1 MQNHISQN
9 TNQKNLLQLAW
20 MRSFA
25 VFAQVAT
32 ILFVHFFLQ
41 ISLPL
46 NWMFAALAALVAADC
61 YSFYRAKKSENIS
74 DISLFF
80 ELLFDVFIL
89 AWQLY
94 FSGGASNPFVS
105 LFLLQVIIAS
115 ILLQRFYAWIIAS
128 ATLICYLGLSFFN
141 QHLHAISH
149 HDSSDSFSL
158 HLHGMLIAY
167 AIAAVLILVFVGKII
182 RNLAEKNRD
191 IILLQN
197 EVLKKQ
203 QLAEMGIFTSLAA
216 HELSTPLTTIAM
228 LLDNLKK
235 QNLAREVAGELDLV
249 SSQAFRCKE
258 IINKILSTSQN
269 QRPKQALPIKAKKAF
284 DNLVLEWKN
293 LRNPKN
299 LDYKISGD
307 FDQRIVFY
315 DLLSQAL
322 FNIFDNALEAS
333 PGFVGIDIKISAPE
347 ILIEVSDHGCGFS
360 EEVLQKIGRPNLSTK
375 NSSGVGLFLA
385 INIIEKSGGK
395 LAATNQQK
403 GALVQISLKL

>member
-1 MQNHISQN
+1 
-9 TNQKNLLQLAW
+9 
-20 MRSFA
+20 
-25 VFAQVAT
+25 
-32 ILFVHFFLQ
+32 
-41 ISLPL
+41 
-46 NWMFAALAALVAADC
+46 
-61 YSFYRAKKSENIS
+61 
-74 DISLFF
+74 
-80 ELLFDVFIL
+80 
-89 AWQLY
+89 
-94 FSGGASNPFVS
+94 
-105 LFLLQVIIAS
+105 
-115 ILLQRFYAWIIAS
+115 
-128 ATLICYLGLSFFN
+128 
-141 QHLHAISH
+141 
-149 HDSSDSFSL
+149 
-158 HLHGMLIAY
+158 
-167 AIAAVLILVFVGKII
+167 
-182 RNLAEKNRD
+182 
-191 IILLQN
+191 
-197 EVLKKQ
+197 
-203 QLAEMGIFTSLAA
+203 MGIFTSLAA

>member
-258 IINKILSTSQN
+258 IINKILST
-269 QRPKQALPIKAKKAF
+269 
-284 DNLVLEWKN
+284 
-293 LRNPKN
+293 
-299 LDYKISGD
+299 
-307 FDQRIVFY
+307 
-315 DLLSQAL
+315 
-322 FNIFDNALEAS
+322 
-333 PGFVGIDIKISAPE
+333 
-347 ILIEVSDHGCGFS
+347 
-360 EEVLQKIGRPNLSTK
+360 
-375 NSSGVGLFLA
+375 
-385 INIIEKSGGK
+385 
-395 LAATNQQK
+395 
-403 GALVQISLKL
+403 